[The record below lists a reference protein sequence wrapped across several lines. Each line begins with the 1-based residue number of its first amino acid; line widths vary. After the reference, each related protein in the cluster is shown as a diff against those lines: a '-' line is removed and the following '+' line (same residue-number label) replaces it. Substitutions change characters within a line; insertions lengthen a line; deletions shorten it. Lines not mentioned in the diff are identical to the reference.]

1 MADVT
6 GVLAMAYGTPR
17 NLDEVEAYYTD
28 IRRGRPPSPEQVAEL
43 KARYEAIG
51 GLSPL
56 REVTDEQARRLE
68 ERLNA
73 GNQGTYRVYVGM
85 KHWHPYIAETV
96 QNMARDGI
104 RQAVGFVLTPQYSEL
119 SVGGYIAAAEAAAGA
134 AGLKI
139 EYVRNWHC
147 EPEFIGA
154 LARRV
159 AAALDEFPEPVRHH
173 VPVIFT
179 AHSLPASILE
189 KGDPYHNHLVETG
202 AHVAARLGLER
213 WQVAYQ
219 SASATGVPWL
229 GPDIVDAL
237 RDLHAQGDRQ
247 AIVCT
252 AGFVADHLE
261 VLYDIDIE
269 AQAVAEELGMKL
281 VRAASL
287 NADPDFIEA
296 LATVV
301 TKAAGRLASH

>member
-1 MADVT
+1 MANVT

-17 NLDEVEAYYTD
+17 NLDEVEGYYTD
-28 IRRGRPPSPEQVAEL
+28 IRRGRPPSPAQVAEL

-56 REVTDEQARRLE
+56 LELTDEQARRLE

-73 GNQGTYRVYVGM
+73 QGDRTYRVFVGM
-85 KHWHPYIAETV
+85 KHWHPYIADTV
-96 QNMARDGI
+96 RKMASDGI
-104 RQAVGFVLTPQYSEL
+104 KKAVGFVLTPQYSEM
-119 SVGGYIAAAEAAAGA
+119 SVGEYISAAEAAANE
-134 AGLKI
+134 AGLVF
-139 EYVRNWHC
+139 EYVRSWHC
-147 EPEFIGA
+147 EPQFIEA
-154 LARRV
+154 LSRRV
-159 AAALDEFPEPVRHH
+159 AAALDEFPEPERHQ

-202 AHVAARLGLER
+202 AHVASRLGLER

-229 GPDIVDAL
+229 GPDILDVL
-237 RDLHAQGDRQ
+237 RELYDQGDRR
-247 AIVCT
+247 AVVCT

-269 AQAVAEELGMKL
+269 AQQVAGELGLQL
-281 VRAASL
+281 VRAESL
-287 NADPDFIEA
+287 NAAPDFIEA
-296 LATVV
+296 LAKIV
-301 TKAAGRLASH
+301 TEAAGRLESR